1 MIADAILDA
10 LREGVFAVDVDRR
23 VVYWN
28 HRMEELTGVPRHDV
42 VGTIVYDRFPSWR
55 ESGDALI
62 ASALAG
68 NFGAAADF
76 PIVAQPD
83 CRFEATFKSIPDA
96 VVVVL
101 RDITQTALIREQLRE
116 TDVRFQIM
124 ADTSPVLLWMSGT
137 DGLCNFFN
145 QRWLEFT
152 GRTLEMELGN
162 GWAEGVHHEDF
173 QRCMDTY
180 LDAFVAH
187 RAFRM
192 EYRLRRADGRYRWLL
207 DTGVPRFAPSGTFA
221 GFIGSCIDITD
232 SKLARDELDR
242 LVRER
247 TAELESFAYSVSH
260 DLRAPLRAIDGFS
273 HALLED
279 NAAQLDAAG
288 QDHLR
293 RVREAA
299 QRMSSLIDDLLQL
312 SRIGR
317 ADLASV
323 PCDLG
328 TITDEIIASLR
339 EREPSR
345 DITVTVQRGLV
356 VRGDPRLLRIA
367 LDNLVGNAWK
377 FTARTARPT
386 IELDSIQHDGQ
397 PAYVVRDN
405 GAGFDMRYAQK
416 LFAPFQRLHGVD
428 EFAGTGIGLATVKRI
443 IARHGG
449 QVWAESKPA
458 EGASFYFTVP
468 ERPVAD

>member
-1 MIADAILDA
+1 MAYAPSTPSAASSTGIARSRSSPACSA
-10 LREGVFAVDVDRR
+10 RC
-23 VVYWN
+23 
-28 HRMEELTGVPRHDV
+28 HRQARL
-42 VGTIVYDRFPSWR
+42 YDRFSIWR
-55 ESGDALI
+55 EAGDAQI

-68 NFGAAADF
+68 NLGVAAEF
-76 PIVAQPD
+76 PIASQPD
-83 CRFEATFKSIPDA
+83 RRFEATFKPLPEGALII
-96 VVVVL
+96 L
-101 RDITQTALIREQLRE
+101 RDVTQAAQTREQLHE

-152 GRTLEMELGN
+152 GRTIEMEIGN

-180 LDAFVAH
+180 LDAFVAR

-207 DTGVPRFAPSGTFA
+207 DTGVPRFAPSGAFA

-279 NAAQLDAAG
+279 NAAQLDSAG
-288 QDHLR
+288 QDYLR

-317 ADLASV
+317 VDLAHV

-328 TITDEIIASLR
+328 AITNDIVSALR
-339 EREPSR
+339 ERDPDR
-345 DITVTVQRGLV
+345 DITVTVHQGLV
-356 VRGDPRLLRIA
+356 VRGDPRLLHLA

-377 FTARTARPT
+377 FTTRTANAT
-386 IELDSIQHDGQ
+386 VELASTQHDGEL
-397 PAYVVRDN
+397 AYVIRDN

-428 EFAGTGIGLATVKRI
+428 EFPGTGIGLATVKRI
-443 IARHGG
+443 IGRHGG
-449 QVWAESKPA
+449 RVWAESKPDQ
-458 EGASFYFTVP
+458 GATFYFTLP

>member
-1 MIADAILDA
+1 MNADSILDA
-10 LREGVFAVDVDRR
+10 LRDGVFVVDADRR

-28 HRMEELTGVPRHDV
+28 HSMEELTGIQRADV
-42 VGTIVYDRFPSWR
+42 IGTIVYDRFASWR
-55 ESGDALI
+55 PTSDAQI
-62 ASALAG
+62 AAALEG
-68 NFGAAADF
+68 NLGVAADF
-76 PIVAQPD
+76 PISSQPD
-83 CRFEATFKSIPDA
+83 RRFEATFKPLHRSALI
-96 VVVVL
+96 VL
-101 RDITQTALIREQLRE
+101 RDMTQTALIREQLHE

-152 GRTLEMELGN
+152 GRTFEMELGN

-180 LDAFVAH
+180 LDAFVAR

-192 EYRLRRADGRYRWLL
+192 EYRLRRHDGRYRWLL
-207 DTGVPRFAPSGTFA
+207 DTGVPRLAPSGAFA

-232 SKLARDELDR
+232 SKLARDDLDR

-247 TAELESFAYSVSH
+247 TSELESFAYSVSH

-279 NAAQLDAAG
+279 NAAQLDPSG
-288 QDHLR
+288 QDYLR

-299 QRMSSLIDDLLQL
+299 QRMSGLIDDLLQL

-317 ADLASV
+317 ADLART
-323 PCDLG
+323 PCNLG
-328 TITDEIIASLR
+328 DMTDDIVSSLR
-339 EREPSR
+339 ERDPDR
-345 DITVTVQRGLV
+345 DVTVTVHRDLIA
-356 VRGDPRLLRIA
+356 RGDPRLLRLA

-377 FTARTARPT
+377 FTTKTPNAT
-386 IELDSIQHDGQ
+386 IEVTSTELDGQ
-397 PAYVVRDN
+397 RAFVVRDN

-416 LFAPFQRLHGVD
+416 LFAPFQRLHSID
-428 EFAGTGIGLATVKRI
+428 DFAGTGIGLATVRRI
-443 IARHGG
+443 ITRHGG
-449 QVWAESKPA
+449 RVWAESKPD

-468 ERPVAD
+468 ERPVDD

>member
-1 MIADAILDA
+1 L
-10 LREGVFAVDVDRR
+10 G
-23 VVYWN
+23 
-28 HRMEELTGVPRHDV
+28 
-42 VGTIVYDRFPSWR
+42 
-55 ESGDALI
+55 
-62 ASALAG
+62 
-68 NFGAAADF
+68 
-76 PIVAQPD
+76 
-83 CRFEATFKSIPDA
+83 
-96 VVVVL
+96 
-101 RDITQTALIREQLRE
+101 E
-116 TDVRFQIM
+116 TDARFQIM

-152 GRTLEMELGN
+152 GRTIEMELGN

-180 LDAFVAH
+180 LDAFVAR

-207 DTGVPRFAPSGTFA
+207 DTGVPRFAPSGAFA

-232 SKLARDELDR
+232 SKLARDDLDR

-273 HALLED
+273 HAILED
-279 NAAQLDAAG
+279 NATQLDSAG
-288 QDHLR
+288 QDYLR

-317 ADLASV
+317 ADLASL

-328 TITDEIIASLR
+328 AITDTIIASLR
-339 EREPSR
+339 EREPDR
-345 DITVTVQRGLV
+345 DVTVTIHRGLV
-356 VRGDPRLLRIA
+356 VRGDPRLLHLA

-377 FTARTARPT
+377 FTSKTPRATLEVA
-386 IELDSIQHDGQ
+386 SIQHEGEA
-397 PAYVVRDN
+397 AYVVRDN

-449 QVWAESKPA
+449 RVWAEAKPD

-468 ERPVAD
+468 ERPDAD